1 MNKEVIKYKKEYS
14 KALHNLILLSSI
26 RANRLLEII
35 ANQFEIVKGLVGWEA
50 VYFYVQLPDGIWSE
64 RMLGYTEGIN
74 KSDIEKLLDGNVKNN
89 IDYIAFDDRTE
100 AVLMRA
106 RYDKEVILK
115 CIIVLKEKLKT
126 STKRL
131 MPSIYKD
138 ISIISIEGY
147 KLLRNSIKIIQRNQL
162 TKFSSILNSTLEPK
176 VIQRQAME
184 AIVNVVNSEV
194 GSLLLID
201 EKTGDLK
208 FEVALGDKENQIK
221 EITLKKGEGIAGWVA
236 ENDEAVLI
244 NDCSSDPRFA
254 SNIDKKVGFST
265 RNMICVPVKI
275 KDKVIG
281 VLQAINKRNNGKFS
295 NDDLKLLSSLSEQ
308 IAIALENAS
317 LFDELQRL
325 FIDSAQALAEAI
337 EKRDPYTGGHIW
349 RVVNYSLAIG
359 KYLNLDKQTMFVLK
373 LSAILHDIGKIGI
386 DDHILRKPAPLDYNE
401 FEIIKQHPLLG
412 AEIIKRIEKLGTILP
427 GVLYHHERYDGKG
440 YPFKLKGKNIPLIA
454 KIIAVA
460 DTFDAIC
467 SSRPYRRGLTAKK
480 GRQEIIRCSG
490 TQFDPDVVKAF
501 ARAFDD
507 GDIAAIIEKKST
519 SLNAL

>member
-1 MNKEVIKYKKEYS
+1 MNKEIIKYKKEYD
-14 KALHNLILLSSI
+14 KVLQKLILSYSI
-26 RANRLLEII
+26 KADNLLEIL
-35 ANQFEIVKGLVGWEA
+35 AKQFEVINGIIGGRV
-50 VYFYVQLPDGIWSE
+50 VYFNVQLPDGIWLK
-64 RMLGYTEGIN
+64 RMLGSTKWMK
-74 KSDIEKLLDGNVKNN
+74 KSNLEMLLDGDEQKK
-89 IDYIAFDDRTE
+89 IDYLTLEDKTE
-100 AVLMRA
+100 AVLMRV
-106 RYDKEVILK
+106 RFDKEVILN
-115 CIIVLKEKLKT
+115 CIIVLKEKLKRV
-126 STKRL
+126 TKRL
-131 MPSIYKD
+131 ISSIYKD
-138 ISIISIEGY
+138 ISLISIEGY
-147 KLLRNSIKIIQRNQL
+147 KLLRNNIRVIQRNQL

-176 VIQRQAME
+176 DIQRQAME

-236 ENDEAVLI
+236 DNGEAVLI
-244 NDCSSDPRFA
+244 NDCSKDPRFA

-265 RNMICVPVKI
+265 RNMICVPVKV
-275 KDKVIG
+275 KEKVIG
-281 VLQAINKRNNGKFS
+281 VLQAINKRNTSKF
-295 NDDLKLLSSLSEQ
+295 NDDDLNLLSSLSEQ
-308 IAIALENAS
+308 VAIALDNAS
-317 LFDELQRL
+317 LFDELQKL

-359 KYLNLDKQTMFVLK
+359 NYLNLDKQMMFVLK

-412 AEIIKRIEKLGTILP
+412 AEIIKRIEKLATILP
-427 GVLYHHERYDGKG
+427 GVLYHHERHDGKG
-440 YPFKLKGKNIPLIA
+440 YPFKLKGKDIPLIA

-467 SSRPYRRGLTAKK
+467 SSRPYRRGLTSEK

-501 ARAFDD
+501 TKAFDN
-507 GDIAAIIEKKST
+507 GDITAIIEKKDT
-519 SLNAL
+519 SFHSL